1 MYLTILLSRPNLGA
15 NRASF
20 SGGAPG
26 IKASVRSE
34 RDDATAHNSSSSR
47 LNPNGSPSTSPAL
60 LEGIATPNI
69 HRLVPDAFFRFQD
82 LGKSSNDLL
91 GKDFPIHG
99 TALDVKTATSSGVS
113 FKVALVRDSKAAI
126 AGDIETKYNVK
137 HHGLTL
143 TQTWTTTNILRTQV
157 ELENQIAKGLKFD
170 LATALLPEKGSKS
183 ALLTSTYKQPGL
195 HTRAFL
201 DIFKV
206 RHLYPANVSSAR
218 P

>member
-1 MYLTILLSRPNLGA
+1 M
-15 NRASF
+15 
-20 SGGAPG
+20 
-26 IKASVRSE
+26 
-34 RDDATAHNSSSSR
+34 
-47 LNPNGSPSTSPAL
+47 SP
-60 LEGIATPNI
+60 
-69 HRLVPDAFFRFQD
+69 RLVPDAFFRFQD

-91 GKDFPIHG
+91 GKDFPING
-99 TALDVKTATSSGVS
+99 TALDVKTTTSSGVN

-126 AGDIETKYNVK
+126 TGDLETKYNHK

-143 TQTWTTTNILRTQV
+143 TQTWTTANVLRTQV

-170 LATALLPEKGSKS
+170 LATSLLPEKGSKS

-206 RHLYPANVSSAR
+206 RNHILRTGVPEMS
-218 P
+218 

>member
-1 MYLTILLSRPNLGA
+1 MSPRL
-15 NRASF
+15 AS
-20 SGGAPG
+20 
-26 IKASVRSE
+26 
-34 RDDATAHNSSSSR
+34 
-47 LNPNGSPSTSPAL
+47 
-60 LEGIATPNI
+60 
-69 HRLVPDAFFRFQD
+69 DAFFRFQD

-91 GKDFPIHG
+91 GKDFPING
-99 TALDVKTATSSGVS
+99 TALDVKTTTSSGVN

-126 AGDIETKYNVK
+126 TGDLETKYNHK

-143 TQTWTTTNILRTQV
+143 TQTWTTANVLRTQV

-170 LATALLPEKGSKS
+170 LATSLLPEKGSKS

-206 RHLYPANVSSAR
+206 RNHSTNGYTRDVLTSFL
-218 P
+218 